1 MAGRSRLKA
10 GLRNLRKT
18 PSLGHRS
25 NPGGPVH
32 NDPQFMKLKSIFEA
46 ALSRIDPY
54 GMLKDRM
61 RVQGSRLVIEFEGAR
76 HEADLSRFT
85 RILVLGCGGCHAL
98 DADRVGPRHA
108 GVFGRKAGSVA
119 GFAYSP
125 ALAQSRI
132 VWGED
137 TLERWL
143 RNPEALIPGQ
153 RMNFRVSD
161 PAERR
166 AIVDFLR
173 TAR

>member
-1 MAGRSRLKA
+1 MKPASLFALIGLAALAAPIRAGDVGDAAGR
-10 GLRNLRKT
+10 GLY
-18 PSLGHRS
+18 
-25 NPGGPVH
+25 
-32 NDPQFMKLKSIFEA
+32 EA
-46 ALSRIDPY
+46 R
-54 GMLKDRM
+54 
-61 RVQGSRLVIEFEGAR
+61 
-76 HEADLSRFT
+76 
-85 RILVLGCGGCHAL
+85 CGGCHAL

-125 ALAQSRI
+125 ALAQSPI
-132 VWGED
+132 VWGDD

-143 RNPEALIPGQ
+143 RDPEALIPGQ